1 VVVPFVTA
9 VLWRLIGGSRASLRL
24 ALATLLAG
32 VVAIGFLYDDQ
43 GWLIDFER
51 RLGLVVPDWWP
62 VLIAVAAVALMLTEG
77 RARRLGFLGAVLALG
92 GIVVPRLPVGGP
104 GVEEGGL
111 ILASFGAGVLVAAAL
126 DHLSVEPRRLLASLG
141 AVAMLLVSAGGL
153 LDGRLGLPPGDVNE
167 RLAFASTLADDSAP
181 GRVLLISADR
191 PLIPGEARPG
201 PGVWY
206 RTVDGGGTTIDEVW
220 LPEPSTGDL
229 QLDGALGRI
238 ASGADL
244 RPGALLS
251 EFAIDWVVIVGA
263 ESAFDTMLQSQVDL
277 VPTPLATGARVYEN
291 PESAPL
297 ASTDDGPTWVR
308 QGTGFAGEPSEG
320 RALLRVNYS
329 QGWGPE
335 PELDDWFTTVS
346 AADGEADFAATG
358 YLAWAPHA
366 AAGLLLAALVL
377 IGWGRVRR

>member
-1 VVVPFVTA
+1 
-9 VLWRLIGGSRASLRL
+9 
-24 ALATLLAG
+24 
-32 VVAIGFLYDDQ
+32 
-43 GWLIDFER
+43 
-51 RLGLVVPDWWP
+51 
-62 VLIAVAAVALMLTEG
+62 
-77 RARRLGFLGAVLALG
+77 
-92 GIVVPRLPVGGP
+92 
-104 GVEEGGL
+104 
-111 ILASFGAGVLVAAAL
+111 
-126 DHLSVEPRRLLASLG
+126 
-141 AVAMLLVSAGGL
+141 
-153 LDGRLGLPPGDVNE
+153 VNE